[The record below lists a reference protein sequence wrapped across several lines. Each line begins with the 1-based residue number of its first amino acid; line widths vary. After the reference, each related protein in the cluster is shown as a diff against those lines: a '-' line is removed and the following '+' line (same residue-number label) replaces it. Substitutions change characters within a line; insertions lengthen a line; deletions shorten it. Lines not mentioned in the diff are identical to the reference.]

1 MKTMYRVVEFR
12 MYDTKR
18 EQSYDFIGYFATT
31 KEVMEFIN
39 DNRADG
45 DYAYPV
51 SFSYCFGYPFI

>member
-1 MKTMYRVVEFR
+1 MYRVVEFR

-18 EQSYDFIGYFATT
+18 QQSYHFIGYFATT

-45 DYAYPV
+45 DYAYPI
-51 SFSYCFGYPFI
+51 SFSYCFEYPFI